1 MTKCDIWLPKVYLMN
16 NAEKVSP
23 IGGGQT
29 FQVQVTSDGRVV
41 FISGGIMKAKCP
53 TDLRMFPMIF
63 VLLIQL

>member
-1 MTKCDIWLPKVYLMN
+1 MN

-53 TDLRMFPMIF
+53 TDLSMFPF
-63 VLLIQL
+63 DTQTCSRAGS